1 MRINTNR
8 ELSKEQK
15 HEFKRCMRAL
25 WNPKKK
31 ENRIAI
37 HKM

>member
-25 WNPKKK
+25 RNPKKK
-31 ENRIAI
+31 DTTISLHDI
-37 HKM
+37 